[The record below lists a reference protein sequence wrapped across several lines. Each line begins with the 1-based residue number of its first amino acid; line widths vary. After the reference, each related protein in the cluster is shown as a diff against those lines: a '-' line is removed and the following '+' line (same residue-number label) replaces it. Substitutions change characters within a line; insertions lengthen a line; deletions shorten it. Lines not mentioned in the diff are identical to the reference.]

1 MPHKMR
7 RKKQNNKMSKE
18 KCPYCGEEIEVD
30 IENPEDEMLTQIECS
45 NCGKVVN
52 VKVSIIIN
60 YDLSEC
66 KCQGEN
72 HEWELTT
79 AHPRCAT
86 EWYCVHCGETK
97 PLTDDDRKKYG
108 IPTRAEYFKSLTAV

>member
-1 MPHKMR
+1 METRLISLVEKALPA
-7 RKKQNNKMSKE
+7 MSGSQVT
-18 KCPYCGEEIEVD
+18 YC
-30 IENPEDEMLTQIECS
+30 QRS
-45 NCGKVVN
+45 NIFLSSGYTSAAGN
-52 VKVSIIIN
+52 TYFQGIRLSDRIIIN

-79 AHPRCAT
+79 TSPRCAT
-86 EWYCVHCGETK
+86 EWYCIHCGETK

>member
-1 MPHKMR
+1 
-7 RKKQNNKMSKE
+7 MSKE

-30 IENPEDEMLTQIECS
+30 IENPEDEMLTQIERY
-45 NCGKVVN
+45 NCGKVVH

-66 KCQGEN
+66 QCQGEN

-97 PLTDDDRKKYG
+97 PLTDDDRKMYG